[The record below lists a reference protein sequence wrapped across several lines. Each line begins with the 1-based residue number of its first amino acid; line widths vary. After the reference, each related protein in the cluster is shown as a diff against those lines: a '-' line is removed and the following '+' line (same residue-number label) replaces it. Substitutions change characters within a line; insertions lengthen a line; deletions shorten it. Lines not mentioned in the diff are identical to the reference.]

1 MAFTRYTLLIAAVIL
16 TACAGAPP
24 ISPPPTAP
32 AVATV
37 ARQPITVESPLSK
50 VFGLAAGAQWIYE
63 TNRTDE
69 CIGRGVSKTARGA
82 ITETVTSA
90 WQLEGAQV
98 FELRVE
104 SCLLGEQLE
113 KTEYYVVLD
122 NTLYRTA
129 SPPEMLIQARGRG
142 YEAMLLAT
150 WPATIGQTFGTSNRG
165 AWRVLDQSPVDWAE
179 GQADGCTH
187 LRRRSTNNEEEIWF
201 CEGLGIVKHV
211 IRESGE
217 RINAEEKSLKAR
229 TSAARF

>member
-1 MAFTRYTLLIAAVIL
+1 
-16 TACAGAPP
+16 
-24 ISPPPTAP
+24 
-32 AVATV
+32 
-37 ARQPITVESPLSK
+37 
-50 VFGLAAGAQWIYE
+50 
-63 TNRTDE
+63 
-69 CIGRGVSKTARGA
+69 
-82 ITETVTSA
+82 
-90 WQLEGAQV
+90 
-98 FELRVE
+98 E